1 MSGPRRGL
9 APQPRL
15 EETDQVPSERDPRRA
30 PPPVVPHDVLEHRP
44 AQLRRAIEVEIV
56 PRLLLA
62 SRAASQC
69 GFVAREEL
77 SLLDAATVEEFVGLI
92 LVNDVVVASAYLE
105 AMRARGVSLET
116 LYLHL
121 LAPAAR
127 RLGELWSADL
137 CDFTNVT
144 VALGRLQQ
152 ALRELSPAFRDEVAP
167 RQHGRRALLMPAPG
181 EQHTFGLFMVAEFFR
196 RAGWD
201 VWGGPPASSNDLTSM
216 VRADWFDVVGLS
228 VGCESRL
235 DVLAAGIRAMRRAS
249 RNRAV
254 GVMVGGPVFVEHPEL
269 VAFVGADATA
279 VDARQA
285 AEQAESIVSLLARPR
300 PC

>member
-1 MSGPRRGL
+1 MPGQRRGIMPQARSEEVERPPSDRNYEC
-9 APQPRL
+9 APRSVTPRDGF
-15 EETDQVPSERDPRRA
+15 EQRQ
-30 PPPVVPHDVLEHRP
+30 
-44 AQLRRAIEVEIV
+44 AQLLRTIEVEII

-62 SRAASQC
+62 GRANADGSFDPVEAS
-69 GFVAREEL
+69 GII
-77 SLLDAATVEEFVGLI
+77 DADTVEEFVTLI
-92 LVNDVVVASAYLE
+92 RTHEMVVASAYFE
-105 AMRARGVSLET
+105 AMRARGVSLEI

-137 CDFTNVT
+137 CDFTDVT

-152 ALRELSPAFRDEVAP
+152 ALRELSPAFRNEQEP
-167 RQHGRRALLMPAPG
+167 REHGRRALLMPAPG

-201 VWGGPPASSNDLTSM
+201 VWGGPPASGNDLTGI
-216 VRADWFDVVGLS
+216 VRAEWFDVVGLS

-249 RNRAV
+249 RNRAI
-254 GVMVGGPVFVEHPEL
+254 GVMVGGPTFVEHPEL

-279 VDARQA
+279 ADARQA
-285 AEQAESIVSLLARPR
+285 ALQAESLVSLLARPR
-300 PC
+300 RC

>member
-9 APQPRL
+9 APQPRF

-30 PPPVVPHDVLEHRP
+30 PPSVVSHDGPEHRP
-44 AQLRRAIEVEIV
+44 AQLLRTIEVEIV

-69 GFVAREEL
+69 GFVAREEC
-77 SLLDAATVEEFVGLI
+77 SLLDAETVEEFVGLI
-92 LVNDVVVASAYLE
+92 LANDVVVASAYLE

-201 VWGGPPASSNDLTSM
+201 VWGGPPASSNELTSM

-249 RNRAV
+249 RNRAI

>member
-1 MSGPRRGL
+1 MSGPRRGI
-9 APQPRL
+9 APQARL
-15 EETDQVPSERDPRRA
+15 EEADRAFSKGDPHPAAPVTPRDGPEQRR
-30 PPPVVPHDVLEHRP
+30 PPL
-44 AQLRRAIEVEIV
+44 LRTIEVEIV

-62 SRAASQC
+62 SRAAES
-69 GFVAREEL
+69 GSGAGAEG
-77 SLLDAATVEEFVGLI
+77 SLLDAETVADFVELI
-92 LVNDVVVASAYLE
+92 LANDMVVASAYFE
-105 AMRARGVSLET
+105 AIRARGVSLEV

-121 LAPAAR
+121 LTPAAR

-137 CDFTNVT
+137 CDFTDVT

-152 ALRELSPAFRDEVAP
+152 VLRELSPAFRNEVEP

-201 VWGGPPASSNDLTSM
+201 VWGGPPASSNDLTGM
-216 VRADWFDVVGLS
+216 VRAEWFDVVGLS

-235 DVLAAGIRAMRRAS
+235 DLLAAGIRAIRRAS
-249 RNRAV
+249 RNRAI
-254 GVMVGGPVFVEHPEL
+254 GVMVGGPLFVEHPDL

-279 VDARQA
+279 VDARRA
-285 AEQAESIVSLLARPR
+285 ALQAESIVSLLARPR
-300 PC
+300 RC